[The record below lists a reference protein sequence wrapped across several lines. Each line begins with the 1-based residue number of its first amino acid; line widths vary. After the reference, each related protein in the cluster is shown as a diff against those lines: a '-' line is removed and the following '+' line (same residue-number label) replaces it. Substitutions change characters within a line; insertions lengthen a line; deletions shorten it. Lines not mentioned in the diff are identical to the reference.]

1 MGGPGAPDDLDQAH
15 LTQARLAVSDD
26 PGARVTRRLLLP
38 PAAQR
43 REPGRARPRTAG
55 PFTRLLPRFVRRCAV
70 AMGAHC
76 LNSRTPLSD
85 PPRRE
90 DITVLCVLGSP
101 ILNANRKVILKPKEL
116 DGVVAV
122 NVDELLGHV
131 LLALSKQS

>member
-1 MGGPGAPDDLDQAH
+1 
-15 LTQARLAVSDD
+15 
-26 PGARVTRRLLLP
+26 
-38 PAAQR
+38 
-43 REPGRARPRTAG
+43 
-55 PFTRLLPRFVRRCAV
+55 
-70 AMGAHC
+70 MGAHC

-131 LLALSKQS
+131 CRPRPFLGTSRNERHEAMPNYIMLFVLAWGQT